1 MSLKNS
7 IVNNFPKAIE
17 FSSNGTS
24 DSLTGAPA
32 PKIFFDSLVRDISNS
47 QRKSHALSIVTIK
60 LLSKKGENT
69 KLKNSTDQSSNQ
81 SILEFEKHL
90 ALISNCIKSNMRG
103 GEFYA
108 RIAENGFWLCIQGDL
123 EEASK
128 AADRFE
134 AKISEISKN
143 LKDETRTEFFAS
155 EWQKGFSAMNW
166 VDEVDS
172 HYFS

>member
-1 MSLKNS
+1 
-7 IVNNFPKAIE
+7 
-17 FSSNGTS
+17 
-24 DSLTGAPA
+24 
-32 PKIFFDSLVRDISNS
+32 
-47 QRKSHALSIVTIK
+47 
-60 LLSKKGENT
+60 
-69 KLKNSTDQSSNQ
+69 
-81 SILEFEKHL
+81 
-90 ALISNCIKSNMRG
+90 MRG

-155 EWQKGFSAMNW
+155 EWQKGFSAKNW